1 MVSKCEDEQREM
13 LRLAQT
19 MFDTKLPPGEM
30 MLQPFAEGSSI
41 KKFDVHVCI
50 NSVKLTH
57 TMAYDKTFNN

>member
-1 MVSKCEDEQREM
+1 M
-13 LRLAQT
+13 LRLAET

-50 NSVKLTH
+50 TSFKLTH
-57 TMAYDKTFNN
+57 MMA